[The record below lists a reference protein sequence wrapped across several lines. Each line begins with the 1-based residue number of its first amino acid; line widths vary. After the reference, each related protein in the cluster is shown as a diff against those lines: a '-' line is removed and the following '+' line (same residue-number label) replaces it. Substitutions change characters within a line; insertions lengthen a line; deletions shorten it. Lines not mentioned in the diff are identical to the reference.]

1 MDTHAQTVDARLLSL
16 LSRGLGTRLVN
27 LTSQFQSCLQQLFRG
42 WVVFNL
48 AGVTQGLCLRVL

>member
-27 LTSQFQSCLQQLFRG
+27 LTF
-42 WVVFNL
+42 FNL
-48 AGVTQGLCLRVL
+48 AGVTQGLCLGVL